1 MNARIFTAASLAV
14 TLAGVLPAR
23 AADPQ
28 LVALLMPDVQ
38 VVAGVNVDQAKATPF
53 GQYVLNQ
60 IASAQDLKIQELTA
74 MTGFDPTRDVHEL
87 LVASNNVA
95 AGGNNHTGLCVA
107 KGSFDAAKIAAAAA
121 TGGGT
126 TESYNGA
133 TIIEDPHK
141 THGVAFLNSS
151 LVVAGDLANVKA
163 AIDRQKIPTPI
174 PSAVA
179 VQINQWSTT
188 QDAWAI
194 TAVPLSSLHPSQTAP
209 QVPGL
214 NGQGAFQSV
223 QSAAGGVK
231 FGNSVVVTGQ
241 AKTDTAQ
248 NAQTIGDTIKLL
260 ASLAQMQA
268 SKDPTAAALAQS
280 LQVTNSGTSV
290 NVTVSLPE
298 DQFEQI
304 VKPKANLRTAPRK
317 GDRKM

>member
-1 MNARIFTAASLAV
+1 MNARIFTAASMAV
-14 TLAGVLPAR
+14 TFAGVLPAR

-60 IASAQDLKIQELTA
+60 IASGQSSELQQITA

-87 LVASNNVA
+87 LVGSNNVG
-95 AGGNNHTGLCVA
+95 AGKSSQTGLVVA
-107 KGSFDAAKIAAAAA
+107 KGSFDADRITAAA
-121 TGGGT
+121 TAGGGT

-133 TIIEDPHK
+133 TIIEDPQK
-141 THGVAFLNSS
+141 THGVAFLSS
-151 LVVAGDLANVKA
+151 TLVVAGDIADVKA
-163 AIDRQKIPTPI
+163 AIDRQKVPAAI
-174 PSAVA
+174 PSTLA
-179 VQINQWSTT
+179 VQINQWSTA

-194 TAVPLSSLHPSQTAP
+194 TAMPLSSLHPPQTAP
-209 QVPGL
+209 KLPGL
-214 NGQGAFQSV
+214 DGHGAFQSV

-231 FGNSVVVTGQ
+231 FGNSVIVTGQ

-268 SKDPTAAALAQS
+268 EKDPTAAALAQS
-280 LQVTNSGTSV
+280 LQVTTSGASL

-304 VKPKANLRTAPRK
+304 VKPKPHTRPAPK
-317 GDRKM
+317 KVERKM